1 MINSVADGAYLP
13 LIDLLR
19 NYFEITAEDAERK
32 RREKESPAKC
42 WRWIALWKT
51 R

>member
-1 MINSVADGAYLP
+1 MARPPPTFP